1 MSKTVPAKRKIDAK
15 EALDLIRSGLD
26 DYALMERYNLSAKGL
41 QSLFEKLLETGAI
54 TKEELDQR
62 NPSLT
67 GAAFIMEGDPPF
79 VKGEPPPERPSKKPS
94 RPPLDAREFVGDIR
108 SGMPDGELM
117 EKYRVSSRGLQ
128 KVLDQLVKM
137 GMIRQAEL
145 DKRMT
150 SFDATVDLLE
160 VMKQF
165 GMDQRLLM
173 PEKRLKIP
181 GRCPACGTPQTIQ
194 FDECP
199 YCGVKIE
206 EFLRH
211 QDLERKYGSSPYK
224 CPGCGRPW
232 DREYNECPICGIVV
246 SKLKNS

>member
-1 MSKTVPAKRKIDAK
+1 MARNVSAKRKIDAK
-15 EALDLIRSGLD
+15 DALDSIRSGLD
-26 DYALMERYNLSAKGL
+26 DYALMERFNLSAKGL
-41 QSLFEKLLETGAI
+41 QSLFKKLLENGAL

-67 GAAFIMEGDPPF
+67 GAAFILEGDPPF
-79 VKGEPPPERPSKKPS
+79 VKGEPRPERPSKRPS

-108 SGMPDGELM
+108 SGMPDAELM

-128 KVLDQLVKM
+128 SVFDQLVKAGVM
-137 GMIRQAEL
+137 RQSEL
-145 DKRMT
+145 DQRMT

-165 GMDQRLLM
+165 GMDQRLPV

-181 GRCPACGTPQTIQ
+181 SRCPACGTPQTIQ

-199 YCGVKIE
+199 FCGVNIE
-206 EFLRH
+206 DFLK
-211 QDLERKYGSSPYK
+211 QQEREKKSASARWK
-224 CPGCGRPW
+224 CPSCGRPW
-232 DREYNECPICGIVV
+232 DRQYDECPICGIVV
-246 SKLKNS
+246 SKLQQ